1 VGLIDDVGSGPVALD
16 TCAFIY
22 FVEEDERYVD
32 LVAPIFERIDAGQL
46 RAATSALTL
55 LEVLAVPFRAGN
67 PPLAERYEAL
77 LARGR
82 GLLLV
87 DMNRRVL
94 RTAAQLRAQD
104 ARLRTPDAI
113 QLASALVA
121 GCTTL
126 LTNDRRI
133 ADAGGVRVLQL
144 RDYLASAR
152 PKSL

>member
-1 VGLIDDVGSGPVALD
+1 VGLINDVGSGPVALD
-16 TCAFIY
+16 TCVFIY
-22 FVEEDERYVD
+22 LIEEHARYLD
-32 LVAPIFERIDAGQL
+32 LVAPLFARLDAGDL
-46 RAATSALTL
+46 PAVTSALTL

-67 PPLAERYEAL
+67 LPLAERYEAL

-87 DMNRRVL
+87 DLTRRVL
-94 RTAAQLRAQD
+94 RTAAQLRALD

-113 QLASALVA
+113 QLASGLVA

-126 LTNDRRI
+126 LTNHRRI

-152 PKSL
+152 PKSS